1 MTMVTMIL
9 FMSVYDNDNKN
20 FSYRKRIT

>member
-20 FSYRKRIT
+20 FSYRKQIT